1 VASAFALLS
10 AFLWG
15 TSDFL
20 GGRASARVPATVV
33 VFGAAG
39 VSAVL
44 ALAGA
49 VLLDADVG
57 RAAALAWGSVGG
69 IGTAAGG
76 TALFRGLAAG
86 RSSVVAPTS
95 AVLALAG
102 AVLLDA
108 DVGRAAA
115 LAWGSVGGIGTA
127 AGGTA
132 LFRGLAA
139 GRSSVVAPTS
149 AVLAA
154 ALPLVVGVARGENP
168 SLPGWLGICLALA
181 AILLLSGSEPT
192 PGAVTSGVGFGVVAG
207 LGFGFHFIAL
217 DAAPDG
223 SGLWPLAAAKAF
235 SVIVV
240 GAIILSRGSSLG
252 RVGPVWRLVVAVG
265 IVDMAA
271 ASSYLAATRL
281 GMLSLSAVLTS
292 LYPAPTVALSAVVN
306 GERLL
311 ARHWAGG
318 ALALA
323 AMVLIVA

>member
-39 VSAVL
+39 V
-44 ALAGA
+44 
-49 VLLDADVG
+49 
-57 RAAALAWGSVGG
+57 
-69 IGTAAGG
+69 
-76 TALFRGLAAG
+76 
-86 RSSVVAPTS
+86 S

-306 GERLL
+306 GERLH
-311 ARHWAGG
+311 ARHWVGG

>member
-1 VASAFALLS
+1 
-10 AFLWG
+10 
-15 TSDFL
+15 
-20 GGRASARVPATVV
+20 VPATVV

-39 VSAVL
+39 V
-44 ALAGA
+44 
-49 VLLDADVG
+49 
-57 RAAALAWGSVGG
+57 
-69 IGTAAGG
+69 
-76 TALFRGLAAG
+76 
-86 RSSVVAPTS
+86 S

-271 ASSYLAATRL
+271 ASL